1 MNITINPPESMH
13 KHTKLL
19 PYQRREIY
27 RRWLQGE
34 KIAHL
39 AAKYEVSR
47 KTIYEVLKKAKS
59 GVFVNYSSMNYRY
72 RDLHFGLRK
81 LSKTEKAL
89 AKKIAKREKRLKR
102 YERYSPGELVH
113 FDTKRLPLLPGEA
126 IVQPREHLH
135 VAVDDYSRWLFADI
149 FPDKTSYSSAIH
161 LDETIITMPFQIECT
176 YSDNGSEYKGRKDH
190 PFVQLCTEYKINQKF
205 TMPNHPQSNGKAE
218 RVIRTLMTEWYRR
231 GYFDSREK
239 RRRFLYSYVNWYNN
253 VRPHQSLQEK
263 TPLQRLEEYF
273 TRVKNDLK
281 SVTNP

>member
-1 MNITINPPESMH
+1 MH

-34 KIAHL
+34 KIVYL
-39 AAKYEVSR
+39 AEKYEVSR
-47 KTIYEVLKKAKS
+47 KTIYEVLKKAKL

-72 RDLHFGLRK
+72 RNLYYGLKK
-81 LSKTEKAL
+81 LSQTEKKL

-126 IVQPREHLH
+126 IIQPREHLH
-135 VAVDDYSRWLFADI
+135 VAIDDYSRWLFADI
-149 FPDKTSYSSAIH
+149 LPDKTSYSSAIH
-161 LDETIITMPFQIECT
+161 LDETIMIMPFQIECT
-176 YSDNGSEYKGRKDH
+176 YSDNGPEYKGRKDH
-190 PFVQLCTEYKINQKF
+190 PFVASCIDHKINQKF

-218 RVIRTLMTEWYRR
+218 RVIKTLMTEWHRR
-231 GYFDSREK
+231 GYFDTREK

-253 VRPHQSLQEK
+253 VRAHQSLNGK
-263 TPLQRLEEYF
+263 TPLQRLEEYY
-273 TRVKNDLK
+273 TRIKEDLK